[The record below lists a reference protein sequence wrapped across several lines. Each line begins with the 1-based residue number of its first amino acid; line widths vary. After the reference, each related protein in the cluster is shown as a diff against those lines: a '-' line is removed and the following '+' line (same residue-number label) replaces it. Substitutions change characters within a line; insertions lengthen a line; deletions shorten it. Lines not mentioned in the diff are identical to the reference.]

1 VIPEERKIVIMA
13 TQTVLE
19 PEERIS
25 SVHLD
30 GLAVLKLVKHCQ
42 ESLPVLVMG
51 SLLGMTAG
59 NGVLEVTHS
68 FPFPEALDDKSSPD
82 VVKGVDEAPSAAVDE
97 EMAALE
103 GHEFQLE
110 MMKKLREVNVDH
122 NCVGWYQSMY
132 LGSYSTAALVETQ
145 LSYQTD
151 MSPNAVVILYD
162 PIQTAHGDLVLKCF
176 RLTDECVALKTEEN
190 PKKKN
195 AFLDPSKIFEE
206 IPITFT
212 NPGLVRCLLH
222 DLKASDT
229 AKATVSATDTTFDRL
244 DLSTNPYLEKHLE
257 FLSKWVDDLAAEQY
271 KFQSYTRTLAR
282 NASSANKH
290 HDKRRNKEFVLDSKT
305 AQEGWEST
313 DAPRRMESLLITNQI
328 RSYCD
333 QVDKFAGGGFGKL
346 FLASGLH
353 KEEATTPAAVPQS
366 SA

>member
-1 VIPEERKIVIMA
+1 MKN
-13 TQTVLE
+13 L
-19 PEERIS
+19 S
-25 SVHLD
+25 LLH
-30 GLAVLKLVKHCQ
+30 GKAVLKLVKHCQ

-59 NGVLEVTHS
+59 NGVLEVTHA

-82 VVKGVDEAPSAAVDE
+82 VVKGADEAPSAAVDE

-244 DLSTNPYLEKHLE
+244 DLTKRHKKDGKAATRLAEWKVSSLRIKFGAIAIKSTNLRAE
-257 FLSKWVDDLAAEQY
+257 DLANFSSPAV
-271 KFQSYTRTLAR
+271 STRKRPLPPQLSPNHPLRPNKTR
-282 NASSANKH
+282 N
-290 HDKRRNKEFVLDSKT
+290 L
-305 AQEGWEST
+305 
-313 DAPRRMESLLITNQI
+313 
-328 RSYCD
+328 
-333 QVDKFAGGGFGKL
+333 
-346 FLASGLH
+346 
-353 KEEATTPAAVPQS
+353 
-366 SA
+366 